1 MENKAKK
8 NNRFVAFLKRNV
20 YYVIMGVCILAIGGM
35 VTYALLNNNP
45 PPEGPPLVVDPDPT
59 DPADPV
65 DPTGTDP
72 VDPTDPTGS
81 TTPVVFDW
89 PVMGGHIIVDYT
101 MDSLVWHMTLG
112 HYRVNPSLRIGA
124 DIDADVLAV
133 YDGVVESVYYDILDG
148 NVITIRHS
156 ENLVTSYGSLKDL
169 PEISIGATVKKGDIL
184 GKIGTSAT
192 AEFKEG
198 PHLTFKVYENDLIIS
213 PYTYLESGDK

>member
-59 DPADPV
+59 DPSDPAGPS
-65 DPTGTDP
+65 DPTD
-72 VDPTDPTGS
+72 DPTDPTGS
-81 TTPVVFDW
+81 ITPVVFCW
-89 PVMGGHIIVDYT
+89 PVEGGNIIVDYT
-101 MDSLVWHMTLG
+101 MDTLVWHMTLG
-112 HYRVNPSLRIGA
+112 HYRVNPSIRIGGEA
-124 DIDADVLAV
+124 DANVLAA
-133 YDGVVESVYYDILDG
+133 YDGVVEKVYYDILDG

-156 ENLVTSYGSLKDL
+156 EDLVTTYGSLKDL
-169 PEISIGATVKKGDIL
+169 PEIAIGATVKKGDIL
-184 GKIGTSAT
+184 GKIGTSAS

-198 PHLTFKVYENDLIIS
+198 AHVTFKVYEKGSIIS
-213 PYTYLESGDK
+213 PYTYLDIGDK

>member
-45 PPEGPPLVVDPDPT
+45 PPEGPPLVIDPDVL
-59 DPADPV
+59 DPDPV

-72 VDPTDPTGS
+72 VDPVDPTGS

-89 PVMGGHIIVDYT
+89 PIMGGHIIVDYT
-101 MDSLVWHMTLG
+101 MDSLVWHTTLG

-133 YDGVVESVYYDILDG
+133 YDGVVEKVYFDLLDG

-156 ENLVTSYGSLKDL
+156 EDLITSYGSLKDL
-169 PEISIGATVKKGDIL
+169 PEIAIGATVKKGDIL
-184 GKIGTSAT
+184 GKIGTSAS

-198 PHLTFKVYENDLIIS
+198 PHVTFKVYENDLIIS
-213 PYTYLESGDK
+213 PYTYLETGDK